1 MSEQSVVF
9 RRVEKEMAETVNI
22 YFGATSL
29 LTALGDKTATL
40 DAMSEGTGGLRY
52 SGRFGM
58 NAGIIDGID
67 AADGAT
73 RFETL
78 AVSQLER
85 VLAES
90 GIRFSDSDTQLVL
103 STTKG
108 DVGLL
113 EGAAS
118 SNAIPERAY
127 LYNTAMRIAGRFRCA
142 NRPVVISNAC
152 ISGVS
157 AFVVARDM
165 LINRSLRH
173 AVILGCDVLSEFI
186 TSGFASF
193 KSISPNPCRP
203 YDAGRDGLTL
213 GEACGAVVLTTDV
226 NYATRPLVRLTGGA
240 VTNDANH
247 ISGPSRTGDGL
258 CYAIEASMRQANV
271 TPSQIGF
278 INTHGTATLYND
290 EMESKAVALAGL
302 SGTPLNGVKGY
313 IGHTLGASGVVET
326 IICIEE
332 LRRGQIFG
340 TLGYE
345 KQGTSVNVSVSS
357 GEQKIDRACC
367 VKTASGFGGCNAS
380 IVLEAG
386 EPEQMEQAEPSGEP
400 AAKCTKRNVSVAGE
414 YSLPQSERPFGEF
427 IRAEYKRLGEPNMK
441 FFKMSDLCKAVY
453 IAAENLLRNFDLT
466 IYEPARR
473 AIILANS
480 VSSLETDAEHQHIID
495 RHLPEG
501 ASPAVFV
508 YTLPNVAAG
517 EVCIRHKFQGDN
529 TFFIEDADSGLSEEY
544 ARHVIADDKADMAI
558 CGWCDKLGEN
568 WNVNLKLLR
577 IQ

>member
-1 MSEQSVVF
+1 
-9 RRVEKEMAETVNI
+9 MAETVNI

-29 LTALGDKTATL
+29 LTALGDRTATL
-40 DAMSEGTGGLRY
+40 DAMSKGVSGLHY
-52 SGRFGM
+52 SERFGM
-58 NAGIIDGID
+58 NAGAIDGID

-78 AVSQLER
+78 VVSQIEKALDGSE
-85 VLAES
+85 
-90 GIRFSDSDTQLVL
+90 IRLSDPDTQLIL

-108 DVGLL
+108 DVELL
-113 EGAAS
+113 GEAPSGV
-118 SNAIPERAY
+118 IPERAY
-127 LYNTAMRIAGRFRCA
+127 LYNTAMRIANRFNCA

-157 AFVVARDM
+157 AFVVARD
-165 LINRSLRH
+165 LLTGKGLRH
-173 AVILGCDVLSEFI
+173 AVIAGCDVLSEFI

-203 YDAGRDGLTL
+203 YDAARDGLTL
-213 GEACGAVVLTTDV
+213 GEACGVAILTTDV
-226 NYATRPLVRLTGGA
+226 NRAMQPLVRLAGGA

-258 CYAIEASMRQANV
+258 CYAIEAAMKEANAA
-271 TPSQIGF
+271 PSQIGF
-278 INTHGTATLYND
+278 VNPHGTATLYND

-302 SGTPLNGVKGY
+302 SSTPLNGLKGY

-326 IICIEE
+326 IICVEE
-332 LRRGQIFG
+332 LRRGKIFG

-345 KQGTSVNVSVSS
+345 EPGTSVNVTVSS
-357 GEQKIDRACC
+357 AEQQICGSRC
-367 VKTASGFGGCNAS
+367 VKTASGFGGCNAA

-386 EPEQMEQAEPSGEP
+386 EPEQVSREH
-400 AAKCTKRNVSVAGE
+400 AKRSVAVVGQ
-414 YSLPQSERPFGEF
+414 YSLPQSDEPFGGV
-427 IRAEYKRLGEPNMK
+427 IRSEYKQLGVPNMK
-441 FFKMSDLCKAVY
+441 FFKMSDLCKALY
-453 IAAENLLRNFDLT
+453 IATENLLRDFDLT
-466 IYEPARR
+466 VYEPTRR

-480 VSSLETDAEHQHIID
+480 VSSLEADAQHQQIVD

-517 EVCIRHKFQGDN
+517 EVCIKHKFQGDN
-529 TFFIEDADSGLSEEY
+529 TFFVEDADSGLSEAY
-544 ARHVIADDKADMAI
+544 ARRLIADDKADIAI
-558 CGWCDKLGEN
+558 CGWCDKLGEK
-568 WNVNLKLLR
+568 WNVNLKLLKT
-577 IQ
+577 Q

>member
-1 MSEQSVVF
+1 
-9 RRVEKEMAETVNI
+9 MAETVNI

-29 LTALGDKTATL
+29 RTALGDKMDTL
-40 DAMSEGTGGLRY
+40 DAMSKGVSGLQY
-52 SGRFGM
+52 NERFGM
-58 NAGIIDGID
+58 NAGVIDGVD
-67 AADGAT
+67 NAAGAT

-78 AVSQLER
+78 VVSQLEMA
-85 VLAES
+85 LAES
-90 GIRFSDSDTQLVL
+90 EIRLSDSDTQLIL

-108 DVGLL
+108 DVELL
-113 EGAAS
+113 GEAS
-118 SNAIPERAY
+118 SDVIPERAY
-127 LYNTAMRIAGRFRCA
+127 LYNTAMRIAGRFNCA

-165 LINRSLRH
+165 LINKGLRH
-173 AVILGCDVLSEFI
+173 AVIAGCDVLSEFI

-203 YDAGRDGLTL
+203 YDAARDGLTL
-213 GEACGAVVLTTDV
+213 GEACGVVVLTTDV
-226 NYATRPLVRLTGGA
+226 NYATQPLVRLAGGA

-258 CYAIEASMRQANV
+258 CYAIEAAMKAADV
-271 TPSQIGF
+271 APSQIGF
-278 INTHGTATLYND
+278 VNTHGTATRYND

-302 SGTPLNGVKGY
+302 SDTPLNGLKGY

-326 IICIEE
+326 IICVEE
-332 LRRGQIFG
+332 LRHGRIFG

-345 KQGTSVNVSVSS
+345 EPGTSVNVRVSS
-357 GEQKIDRACC
+357 GEQQIYGLRC
-367 VKTASGFGGCNAS
+367 VKTASGFGGCNAA
-380 IVLEAG
+380 IVLDAE
-386 EPEQMEQAEPSGEP
+386 EPEQVSHEH
-400 AAKCTKRNVSVAGE
+400 AKRSVVVAGE
-414 YSLPQSERPFGEF
+414 YSLPQSDQPFCGF

-453 IAAENLLRNFDLT
+453 IATENLLRDFDLT
-466 IYEPARR
+466 VYEPMRR

-480 VSSLETDAEHQHIID
+480 VSSLEADAEHQYIVN

-517 EVCIRHKFQGDN
+517 EVCIKHKFQGDN
-529 TFFIEDADSGLSEEY
+529 TFFVEDADSGLSEAY
-544 ARHVIADDKADMAI
+544 ARRLIADDKADMAI
-558 CGWCDKLGEN
+558 CGWCDKLGEK
-568 WNVNLKLLR
+568 WNVNLKLLKT
-577 IQ
+577 Q